1 MKLYTYFEAQ
11 HNKRSLENLKIIGNV
26 SLAVNYGDLEMLSH
40 IYVTYVYSLFY
51 YLATFLSTEYST
63 KSISIYTF
71 KYLCYQ
77 QNFILTLTKMPQ
89 KH

>member
-26 SLAVNYGDLEMLSH
+26 SLAVNYGDLEMLPH

-63 KSISIYTF
+63 KSISIKITTHII
-71 KYLCYQ
+71 
-77 QNFILTLTKMPQ
+77 NISII
-89 KH
+89 